1 VAVTLIVTSPGAA
14 PQTITLDQPRIA
26 VGRAV
31 SADVRLPARAVSAQ
45 HAVLHVRGNDV
56 SVVDEGST
64 NGTRVNQ
71 VTIPR
76 GRRKA
81 LKPGDTLGIAQFDL
95 RLELSPGVPDPP
107 DRTGT
112 LARKLLLDAL
122 ASAGGAASPL
132 QVELVTGR
140 KAGQRWTLEGPS
152 VRWVAGRGEGCE
164 VLLDDP
170 DCSRHHAEFV
180 RDDLGVIVRDLGSK
194 NGIFV
199 GERRTPERRLRS
211 GDEVT
216 LGRSV
221 LRFEDP
227 MEDLLRTFEAGA
239 DDNAPEPLPPAGG
252 GSIPPGAPAEASPVP
267 AAVASPAPEAP
278 GAMEPSA
285 AAAQGLGAPPPE
297 ASREEPVV
305 VPRRG
310 GAADGVVVLLALVI
324 LAVSLAALWMVLRST
339 PPGVNVRAPA
349 AHRTAD

>member
-1 VAVTLIVTSPGAA
+1 MAVTLIVTSPGAA
-14 PQTITLDQPRIA
+14 PQTITLDQPRIV

-45 HAVLHVRGNDV
+45 HAVLHVHGNDL
-56 SVVDEGST
+56 SIVDEGST

-71 VTIPR
+71 VAIPR

-81 LKPGDTLGIAQFDL
+81 LKPGDLLGIAQFEL
-95 RLELSPGVPDPP
+95 RVELSPGVPDPP

-122 ASAGGAASPL
+122 ASAGGAASPPQL
-132 QVELVTGR
+132 ELLTGR
-140 KAGQRWTLEGPS
+140 KAGSRWTLAAPL

-170 DCSRHHAEFV
+170 DSSRQHAEFV
-180 RDDLGVIVRDLGSK
+180 RDDLGVVVRDLGSK

-216 LGRSV
+216 IGRSV

-227 MEDLLRTFEAGA
+227 MEDLLRTFEAGT
-239 DDNAPEPLPPAGG
+239 DDSAPEPAPAPAPAVASAPPEA
-252 GSIPPGAPAEASPVP
+252 SPTPAEASPAP
-267 AAVASPAPEAP
+267 APAEGSPAPAVASPSPVPAERSPEP
-278 GAMEPSA
+278 
-285 AAAQGLGAPPPE
+285 
-297 ASREEPVV
+297 PVV

-324 LAVSLAALWMVLRST
+324 LAVSLGALWMVLRTT
-339 PPGVNVRAPA
+339 PPGVNVRAPPT
-349 AHRTAD
+349 HRTAPGAD